1 MTDADRARRIFG
13 LETEYG
19 VQHWNPQGRPLS
31 PEEVV
36 RYLFR
41 PVVEWGRSS
50 NVFVANGS
58 RLYLDVGSH
67 PEYATAECD
76 SLTQLVTH
84 DRAGERVLEDLL
96 IDAEQRLA
104 DEGIG
109 GDIYLFKNNT
119 D

>member
-1 MTDADRARRIFG
+1 MTDADGARRIFG

-19 VQHWNPQGRPLS
+19 VQHWNPEGRALS

-50 NVFVANGS
+50 NVFVSNGS

-67 PEYATAECD
+67 PEYATAEAATLRD
-76 SLTQLVTH
+76 VVAQDV
-84 DRAGERVLEDLL
+84 AGERIVDGL
-96 IDAEQRLA
+96 
-104 DEGIG
+104 IG
-109 GDIYLFKNNT
+109 GNAARTLVDTYVFV
-119 D
+119 DDAPGA